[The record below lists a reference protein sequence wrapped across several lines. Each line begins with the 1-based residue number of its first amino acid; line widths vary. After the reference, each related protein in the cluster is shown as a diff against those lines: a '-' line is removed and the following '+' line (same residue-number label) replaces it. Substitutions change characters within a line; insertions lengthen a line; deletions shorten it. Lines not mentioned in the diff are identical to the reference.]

1 MRQQGVD
8 QGVVGIA
15 GGGMNDQ
22 AGRLVEHQEVGILEQ
37 DLKVARLGERRGG
50 LGLGNVDHVAFAAFD
65 LAGGLFYRRP
75 ARQAHPAALDQ
86 SFYAGPREARQ
97 DIGQRAVKPLAGR
110 VFCNGHELATDV
122 AHGVVLDSPAQPY
135 TPLWLKVLVIV
146 MGLLIVA
153 GFIVVAAEIARR
165 MSTPNAARPPAS
177 GAAAF
182 AERIALPSGA
192 RVVSMSPLGE
202 RLVVH
207 VETQGGPSAAYFVD
221 PRNGALL
228 GTVEFPPGVAR

>member
-1 MRQQGVD
+1 M
-8 QGVVGIA
+8 
-15 GGGMNDQ
+15 
-22 AGRLVEHQEVGILEQ
+22 
-37 DLKVARLGERRGG
+37 
-50 LGLGNVDHVAFAAFD
+50 
-65 LAGGLFYRRP
+65 
-75 ARQAHPAALDQ
+75 
-86 SFYAGPREARQ
+86 
-97 DIGQRAVKPLAGR
+97 
-110 VFCNGHELATDV
+110 
-122 AHGVVLDSPAQPY
+122 DSSTQPS

-146 MGLLIVA
+146 MGVLIVV

-177 GAAAF
+177 GTAF
-182 AERIALPSGA
+182 AQRIALPSGA